1 MFLIIAIV
9 VAAALC
15 AMLGVNGLRFLG
27 NLIVLVVCGAVMWV
41 GLYGL
46 YHPAPGY
53 HPPAIPAWLDGTRR

>member
-15 AMLGVNGLRFLG
+15 AMLGVKGLKFLG
-27 NLIVLVVCGAVMWV
+27 NIIVLVVCGAVMWV

>member
-1 MFLIIAIV
+1 MTLILCIVMAAII
-9 VAAALC
+9 C